1 MGDWVILFGK
11 NLFSKPSTVIKDKC
25 YFVEIHLRLLTRSK
39 ICFIF
44 GLFAN

>member
-11 NLFSKPSTVIKDKC
+11 NLFSKPSTVIKDNC
-25 YFVEIHLRLLTRSK
+25 YFVEILTPRK
-39 ICFIF
+39 ICFIL